1 VFGAN
6 CAAADVVGG
15 LTAVVG
21 GACVVVGGAWVV
33 VGGAWVVVG
42 GACVVVGCVVVVV
55 LGCVVVVV
63 VVWVVVLVVDGVV
76 DSLLVVDGAG
86 ALDDGGGV
94 TTVGLP
100 SVPVTVM
107 VSVRGT
113 PGDWGFVT
121 AGDVAGL
128 ERFVPMGPLPL
139 VSVNTS
145 PPVASRTA
153 INAAENTTEGRRYH
167 GSGSS
172 AAGSGA
178 LGGTNSICGR
188 ALVGSGS

>member
-15 LTAVVG
+15 LT
-21 GACVVVGGAWVV
+21 VVVGGAWVV

-42 GACVVVGCVVVVV
+42 GACVVVVVVGGCVVVVV
-55 LGCVVVVV
+55 GGVVVVV
-63 VVWVVVLVVDGVV
+63 VVWVVVVVVDGVV
-76 DSLLVVDGAG
+76 ESLLVVDGAG
-86 ALDDGGGV
+86 ALDDGGGGV

-139 VSVNTS
+139 VSVHTS

-153 INAAENTTEGRRYH
+153 INAAENITEGRRYH

-178 LGGTNSICGR
+178 LGGTNSTCGR

>member
-1 VFGAN
+1 
-6 CAAADVVGG
+6 VVGG
-15 LTAVVG
+15 LTVVG
-21 GACVVVGGAWVV
+21 GAWVVVGGAWVV

-42 GACVVVGCVVVVV
+42 GACVVVVVGCVVVIVV
-55 LGCVVVVV
+55 GCVVVVV
-63 VVWVVVLVVDGVV
+63 VIWVVVVVVDGVV
-76 DSLLVVDGAG
+76 DSLLVVDVAG
-86 ALDDGGGV
+86 ALDDGGAGV

-100 SVPVTVM
+100 SVPVTVT
-107 VSVRGT
+107 VWVRGT
-113 PGDWGFVT
+113 PGDSGFVT

-128 ERFVPMGPLPL
+128 ERFVPVGPLPL

-153 INAAENTTEGRRYH
+153 TNAAENTTDGRRYH

-178 LGGTNSICGR
+178 LGGTKSICGR
-188 ALVGSGS
+188 AVVGSGSEA